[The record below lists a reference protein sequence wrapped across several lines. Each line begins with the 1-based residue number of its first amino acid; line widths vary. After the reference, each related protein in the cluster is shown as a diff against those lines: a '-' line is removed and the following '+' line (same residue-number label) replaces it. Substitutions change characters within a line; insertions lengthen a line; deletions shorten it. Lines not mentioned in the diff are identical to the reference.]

1 MSEKSLKGLLIDDI
15 LNLKYRLK
23 EELLIDSE
31 IPIFLRNKINLLD
44 WEEQS
49 EKIYYLLGRISK
61 ELAEKYKPFL
71 LLDYNYK
78 QHDTINEMRIAK
90 NSYIEKYVL

>member
-1 MSEKSLKGLLIDDI
+1 MSEKILKGLLRDDI
-15 LNLKYRLK
+15 FNLKYRLK
-23 EELLIDSE
+23 KELLRDSE

-49 EKIYYLLGRISK
+49 EKIHYLLGKISK
-61 ELAEKYKPFL
+61 EWAERYKPFL

-90 NSYIEKYVL
+90 NNYIEKYVL